1 MCMSRLG
8 PRFGFTRLEMLAVT
22 IAILVLCL
30 TVWFTFV
37 GPLHAHNRWH
47 DRVRADIL
55 TLAHKR
61 PPEVNRHDWESIVCW
76 TVNLHANCSQYRTVD
91 VAWRERFVA
100 ELEERLQGP
109 IALRDIEWIWDEYA
123 SNTRSGPTYSDSFRP
138 TLPENRYKA
147 VKCGLE
153 VE

>member
-55 TLAHKR
+55 TLAHRR
-61 PPEVNRHDWESIVCW
+61 PPEVSRQDWESVVCW
-76 TVNLHANCSQYRTVD
+76 TVNLHSNCGQYRAVD
-91 VAWRERFVA
+91 VPWTERFLA

-109 IALRDIEWIWDEYA
+109 ITIGDIEWIWDEYA
-123 SNTRSGPTYSDSFRP
+123 SNTRSGRTYSDSFRP
-138 TLPENRYKA
+138 TRPENRHKA